1 MCMFVDNNCK
11 AFHIFL
17 AFTVKQICSP
27 VLKVHVEFQLIRYPY
42 HIRILKFVEGTSRQI
57 LTHHSLK
64 FDILSKM
71 IKPIAFTH

>member
-1 MCMFVDNNCK
+1 MCMFVDNNCR

-17 AFTVKQICSP
+17 AFTVKQI
-27 VLKVHVEFQLIRYPY
+27 LNVHVEFQLIRYPY
-42 HIRILKFVEGTSRQI
+42 HIRFLKFVEGTSRQI

-64 FDILSKM
+64 FDKLSKM

>member
-17 AFTVKQICSP
+17 AFTV
-27 VLKVHVEFQLIRYPY
+27 VLILNVHVEFQLIRYPY